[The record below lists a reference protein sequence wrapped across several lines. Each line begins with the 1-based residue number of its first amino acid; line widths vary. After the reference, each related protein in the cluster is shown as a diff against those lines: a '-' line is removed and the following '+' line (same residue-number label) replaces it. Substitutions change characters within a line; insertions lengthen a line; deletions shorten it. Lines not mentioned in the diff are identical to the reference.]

1 MLDVHFRVLR
11 LWISSWGQRGSA
23 LPQLG
28 QAKPPASLDGWTLNQ
43 QTVSASLDKCL
54 HEPVPLTV
62 LPYTYCPKHRGS
74 HKPAHHSELV
84 SKSISGFCLQIAM

>member
-62 LPYTYCPKHRGS
+62 LHIVRNTESPINP
-74 HKPAHHSELV
+74 PIIV
-84 SKSISGFCLQIAM
+84 S